1 MNDNLNLFDRLFR
14 DSTGEIVIMQSPNL
28 PIIVWVSATL
38 LKFFFKT
45 GQTKVA
51 LDILAF
57 VSLLY
62 WSFLEITQGADY
74 FRRDLGVI
82 VLIALITSVIIQFG
96 QTPEITTRPLKSTLR
111 S

>member
-1 MNDNLNLFDRLFR
+1 MNENLNLFDRLFR
-14 DSTGEIVIMQSPNL
+14 DSTGEIVIAHSPNL
-28 PIIVWVSATL
+28 PIIIWLSVTL

-45 GQTKVA
+45 GPTKIA

-57 VSLLY
+57 GSLLY

-82 VLIALITSVIIQFG
+82 VLIALITSVIWQFG
-96 QTPEITTRPLKSTLR
+96 KMPAVTGSSNRFTS
-111 S
+111 